1 MHIFKNLNWNS
12 FKQISKDENAK
23 KLAEKYQANFV
34 MTLSTFE
41 NLMSQYQNED
51 ELFMPFS
58 VQEFKTGGIIKF

>member
-1 MHIFKNLNWNS
+1 
-12 FKQISKDENAK
+12 
-23 KLAEKYQANFV
+23 

-58 VQEFKTGGIIKF
+58 VHEFKTSGIIKF